1 MKTINGNESQK
12 PILRVL
18 EMFYE
23 LQTNTSSDRTVT
35 KVCPRCGRDAM
46 AATPLHNALSRHAK
60 VYICDAC
67 GTDEAVRDYAH
78 TPLPL
83 EEWAC
88 AVLAQAKDF
97 PTVSG
102 DGTCNNAKSK
112 V

>member
-1 MKTINGNESQK
+1 MKTPNNTNHN
-12 PILRVL
+12 PILRVI

-23 LQTNTSSDRTVT
+23 LQTDTSSDRTVT

-46 AATPLHNALSRHAK
+46 DERPARNALSRHAK

-88 AVLAQAKDF
+88 ATLT
-97 PTVSG
+97 TV
-102 DGTCNNAKSK
+102 
-112 V
+112 